1 MAKEK
6 RKLRIQAANKI
17 KRAFKSSVLRG
28 QVKDFFKRIKL
39 MKIHL
44 LTILSKIRQKIKIKK
59 CRKIQKYVRKYLL
72 EKRLQKIKEQATK
85 SVNKIAAVYRMKKQR
100 KIFLELRAKA
110 IKIQANIRYFLTMA
124 NYIKYKNCREA
135 ILYVF

>member
-44 LTILSKIRQKIKIKK
+44 LTILSKIR
-59 CRKIQKYVRKYLL
+59 
-72 EKRLQKIKEQATK
+72 
-85 SVNKIAAVYRMKKQR
+85 
-100 KIFLELRAKA
+100 
-110 IKIQANIRYFLTMA
+110 
-124 NYIKYKNCREA
+124 
-135 ILYVF
+135 